1 MYVSQLAAFRRS
13 AAERR
18 DLGPVSIGILAL
30 LHRVSI
36 GFDTKRYACKDVVY
50 PIWDAGRPVLEDFLA
65 EIYATR

>member
-13 AAERR
+13 ATERR

-36 GFDTKRYACKDVVY
+36 GFDTKRYACKDVY
-50 PIWDAGRPVLEDFLA
+50 PIWDAARPVLGDS
-65 EIYATR
+65 